1 MGLQTRGKNIVVTSG
16 QGVLVH
22 DIADA
27 IIDGYSID
35 WLTKRFPVSEQE
47 IWEVVDYYADKV
59 NANDS
64 NFQLDNVGGD
74 TEVDIEVSKVSDSI
88 FFGLIAFGK
97 LFYPNMVNFKLL
109 FTKGLE
115 GVIIEICNDL
125 LEDSYVFEASDL
137 HALVYNALETVLG
150 GKFDPNEVLEGLPVD
165 HYNSVKGTIH

>member
-27 IIDGYSID
+27 IIDGYGID
-35 WLTKRFPVSEQE
+35 WLTKRFPISEDE
-47 IWEVVDYYADKV
+47 IWEIVDYYADKV
-59 NANDS
+59 SSADS
-64 NFQLDNVGGD
+64 NFQLENVGAGSQ
-74 TEVDIEVSKVSDSI
+74 VDIEVSKVSDSI

-125 LEDSYVFEASDL
+125 KEDSYVFEASDL
-137 HALVYNALETVLG
+137 HALVYNALEEVLG
-150 GKFDPNEVLEGLPVD
+150 GKFDPDEVLDGLPVD
-165 HYNSVKGTIH
+165 HYNSIKGTLH